1 MFNVGKYHEMGKV
14 RKNMC
19 ENVENHIF
27 LADPLFLQHSLYVPL
42 DRSKNVLH
50 VSGSQKYLF
59 FSTKAYI
66 SGVIFIYTWHI
77 LFGTPCIYLLD
88 LSVDVFWEI
97 ESLVRLLDKE
107 NKESITVGDTK
118 CDLHNHNHTKNLYN
132 HNHTKHLNTLMNNFG
147 LTERIKEP
155 TRITVSTQTL
165 IDHIITNRPNFVLHG
180 GVIHCGISD
189 HDSIYMVKRLRMPKL
204 KADPKFLM

>member
-1 MFNVGKYHEMGKV
+1 MKWGKYAKICVKMLK
-14 RKNMC
+14 
-19 ENVENHIF
+19 IIFF
-27 LADPLFLQHSLYVPL
+27 LADPLFLQHSLYMPL
-42 DRSKNVLH
+42 NRSKNVLH

-59 FSTKAYI
+59 FSTKAHI
-66 SGVIFIYTWHI
+66 SGVIFIYTWDI

-107 NKESITVGDTK
+107 NKKSITVGDTK
-118 CDLHNHNHTKNLYN
+118 CDLHNHNHTKNLNNHN

-165 IDHIITNRPNFVLHG
+165 IDHITTNRPNFVLHS